1 MTTRRRAVRPH
12 KEARRPTGDTLE
24 TTPVPEVT
32 QQQNRASSSAFP
44 VPALIGA
51 SAVTTQVWLLIKGM
65 RPRQWTKNVL
75 VFAGITFA
83 GRLLDGISLAR
94 ALIAF
99 AVFCLLAGATY
110 LINDLA
116 DLEQDRVHLS
126 KRHRPLASG
135 RLAKRTVYI
144 GIAASLLLALAGI
157 ALVIALPLPAS
168 HNIYQLALT
177 LWPPHATLVISHNV
191 LPGDT
196 YTAFGGSGVL
206 FALLAAAYFALML
219 AYTFRL
225 KHIVLLDV
233 FAIATGFVVRAMA
246 GAVAV
251 AVHISPWLYLCTI
264 LLSLFLALGKRRQE
278 LLSLE
283 HNAIAHRRI
292 LSEYTPQLLDQL
304 ITVVTSATIM
314 AYSLYTF
321 QGETGDRRLMVTIPF
336 VLYGIF
342 RYLYLVYA
350 RGEGGS
356 PEEILLRDSHVRWSV
371 VLCAI
376 TVALVLYVLP
386 S

>member
-1 MTTRRRAVRPH
+1 M
-12 KEARRPTGDTLE
+12 
-24 TTPVPEVT
+24 PEVT
-32 QQQNRASSSAFP
+32 QQQKGASSSAMS
-44 VPALIGA
+44 VRAKIGA
-51 SAVTTQVWLLIKGM
+51 STVTTQVWLLIKGM
-65 RPRQWTKNVL
+65 RPRQWTKNIL

-83 GRLLDGISLAR
+83 GRLLDGVSLVR
-94 ALIAF
+94 ALVAF

-116 DLEQDRVHLS
+116 DLEQDRVHPI
-126 KRHRPLASG
+126 KRYRPLASG
-135 RLAKRTVYI
+135 RLAKRTVYS
-144 GIAASLLLALAGI
+144 GIAASLLLALTGI
-157 ALVIALPLPAS
+157 ALIIALPLPAS
-168 HNIYQLALT
+168 HNIYHLALT
-177 LWPPHATLVISHNV
+177 LWPPHATFMIDNHV

-196 YTAFGGSGVL
+196 YTAFGGSGAL
-206 FALLAAAYFALML
+206 FAFLAVAYFALML

-233 FAIATGFVVRAMA
+233 FAIAAGFVLRAMA

-283 HNAIAHRRI
+283 HNASAHRRI

-356 PEEILLRDSHVRWSV
+356 PEEILLRDAHVRWSV

>member
-1 MTTRRRAVRPH
+1 M
-12 KEARRPTGDTLE
+12 
-24 TTPVPEVT
+24 PEVT
-32 QQQNRASSSAFP
+32 QQQERESSA
-44 VPALIGA
+44 ALSVSAAA
-51 SAVTTQVWLLIKGM
+51 STLPTQVWLLIKGM
-65 RPRQWTKNVL
+65 RPRQWTKNIL

-83 GRLLDGISLAR
+83 GRLLDGVSLAR
-94 ALIAF
+94 ASVAF

-116 DLEQDRVHLS
+116 DLEQDRVHPI
-126 KRHRPLASG
+126 KRYRPLASG
-135 RLAKRTVYI
+135 RLAKRSVYI
-144 GIAASLLLALAGI
+144 GIAVSLLLALAGI
-157 ALVIALPLPAS
+157 ALIIALSLPSS
-168 HNIYQLALT
+168 HNIYHLALT
-177 LWPPHATLVISHNV
+177 LWPPHATLVIGHKL
-191 LPGDT
+191 LPGDS
-196 YTAFGGSGVL
+196 YAAFGGSGVL
-206 FALLAAAYFALML
+206 FAILAAAYFVLML

-233 FAIATGFVVRAMA
+233 FAIAAGFVVRAMA

-283 HNAIAHRRI
+283 HNAMAHRRI

-321 QGETGDRRLMVTIPF
+321 QGETGDWRLMVTIPF

-356 PEEILLRDSHVRWSV
+356 PEEILLRDRHVRWSV

>member
-1 MTTRRRAVRPH
+1 M
-12 KEARRPTGDTLE
+12 
-24 TTPVPEVT
+24 PEVT
-32 QQQNRASSSAFP
+32 QQQKRTASAALSSSA
-44 VPALIGA
+44 IGGV
-51 SAVTTQVWLLIKGM
+51 STILTQARLLLKGM
-65 RPRQWTKNVL
+65 RPRQWTKNIL

-94 ALIAF
+94 AIVAF
-99 AVFCLLAGATY
+99 AVFCLLAGTTY

-116 DLEQDRVHLS
+116 DLEQDRIHPV
-126 KRHRPLASG
+126 KRFRPLASG
-135 RLAKRTVYI
+135 SLAKRTVYI
-144 GIAASLLLALAGI
+144 GISFSLLLAVAGI
-157 ALVIALPLPAS
+157 ALILALPLPTS
-168 HNIYQLALT
+168 HDIYHLT
-177 LWPPHATLVISHNV
+177 LTPWSPRVSLTIGHKL
-191 LPGDT
+191 LPGDA
-196 YTAFGGSGVL
+196 YTAFGGSGAL
-206 FALLAAAYFALML
+206 FAILTLAYFALML

-225 KHIVLLDV
+225 KHIVLLDI
-233 FAIATGFVVRAMA
+233 FAIAAGFVLRAMA
-246 GAVAV
+246 GAVAI

-283 HNAIAHRRI
+283 HNASAHRRI

-356 PEEILLRDSHVRWSV
+356 PEEILLRDAHVRWSV

-386 S
+386 

>member
-1 MTTRRRAVRPH
+1 M
-12 KEARRPTGDTLE
+12 
-24 TTPVPEVT
+24 PVPEVT
-32 QQQNRASSSAFP
+32 QQQERTASAAWSAS
-44 VPALIGA
+44 AAGGA
-51 SAVTTQVWLLIKGM
+51 SPILTQVRLLLKGM
-65 RPRQWTKNVL
+65 RPRQWTKNIL

-83 GRLLDGISLAR
+83 GRLLDGISLVR
-94 ALIAF
+94 AIVAF
-99 AVFCLLAGATY
+99 AVFCLLAGAIY

-116 DLEQDRVHLS
+116 DLERDRIHPV
-126 KRHRPLASG
+126 KRLRPLASG
-135 RLAKRTVYI
+135 RLALRTASI
-144 GIAASLLLALAGI
+144 GIGLSLLLALAGI
-157 ALVIALPLPAS
+157 TLMLVLPLPT
-168 HNIYQLALT
+168 NQDIYHLALT
-177 LWPPHATLVISHNV
+177 SWPPHAALVGHKLLS
-191 LPGDT
+191 GDA
-196 YTAFGGSGVL
+196 YTAYGGSGVL
-206 FALLAAAYFALML
+206 FAILSLAYFALML

-225 KHIVLLDV
+225 KHIVLLDI
-233 FAIATGFVVRAMA
+233 FAIAAGFVLRVLA

-283 HNAIAHRRI
+283 HNASAHRRI

-342 RYLYLVYA
+342 RYLYLIYA

-356 PEEILLRDSHVRWSV
+356 PEEILLRDTHVRWSV

-376 TVALVLYVLP
+376 TVALVLYVVP
-386 S
+386 

>member
-1 MTTRRRAVRPH
+1 M
-12 KEARRPTGDTLE
+12 
-24 TTPVPEVT
+24 PEVT
-32 QQQNRASSSAFP
+32 QQQKRASSAALS
-44 VPALIGA
+44 VPAMSSA
-51 SAVTTQVWLLIKGM
+51 SAILTQVRLLIKGM

-83 GRLLDGISLAR
+83 GRLLDSMALAR
-94 ALIAF
+94 AILAF

-116 DLEQDRVHLS
+116 DLEQDRIHPI
-126 KRHRPLASG
+126 KRFRPLASG
-135 RLAKRTVYI
+135 RLTKRTVYI
-144 GIAASLLLALAGI
+144 GTAASLLLALTGV
-157 ALVIALPLPAS
+157 ALILALPLPTS
-168 HNIYQLALT
+168 HTIYHLAFT
-177 LWPPHATLVISHNV
+177 FWPPHATFIGGHKS
-191 LPGDT
+191 LPGDA
-196 YTAFGGSGVL
+196 YTAYGGSGVL
-206 FALLAAAYFALML
+206 FAILAAAYFALML

-225 KHIVLLDV
+225 KHIVLLDI
-233 FAIATGFVVRAMA
+233 FAIAAGFVLRAMA

-283 HNAIAHRRI
+283 LNASAHRRI

-356 PEEILLRDSHVRWSV
+356 PEEILLRDTHVRWSV

-386 S
+386 